1 MMQRNISIEEI
12 STKLRPILGNKIDDL
27 YFKYSLSDSPEEKNQ
42 ILHILSVLYKK
53 HLGKILDKKVLL
65 EPPEKSLVQGEYEIS
80 KVVYANK
87 ELFPFCLRE
96 KDWPRHV
103 CISGMSGSGKT
114 TLALNILQRF
124 IEKDKN
130 FIVFDWK
137 KSFRS
142 LIHTDP
148 SIMCFTVGN
157 DMVSNLFKTNINRPP
172 KGVSPKEWINTLCD
186 LLTEGFCVS
195 FGVHKILL
203 ETLDE
208 VFEGWEVYK
217 GSPHY
222 PNWRHVKKMLEI
234 KARES
239 KGRELGWYESA
250 LRIASVLT
258 FGDFGKVI
266 NYDGKKSL
274 SVEDMFDKRIIFEL
288 NSLGNIEKKIFSE
301 YLLTYIY
308 KLKKA
313 NSGEIEEGFNHAI
326 LVDEAH
332 NIFLKNKPYF
342 VSESITDMIYR
353 EIREYGTC
361 LICLDQHISKL
372 SDTVKGNSACHIAF
386 QQQLPQDVFDVS
398 AIMQLWDKKEIFS
411 QLPVG
416 FAVVKLSERYTSP
429 FLIQV
434 PFIDLRSQSVDDEKI
449 ARRMDCIVQGIEV
462 EKNDPEFKKAL
473 LGEQENPLDYQK
485 QTIQKP
491 EIMTEIPEI
500 SENTQ
505 ELEDYQKQTIQKPEI
520 MTEIPKNIQELET
533 PQIEIKIQEQETTTE
548 IPEQNFGLTKTQKV
562 LYDFVLGQMN
572 KSKTLREIEKILE
585 SGLCEKLYNSV
596 DIMKTVNC
604 AFEAQFKKKNQ
615 SEKKQEKSKEIK
627 SINEPVVE
635 YGFSEELDEEQK
647 HFLNFLMK
655 NPSHEYT
662 TVQLYKTLGF
672 SPRKGNTLKNQL
684 LGKKMIEIQEQKNLK
699 GWGKFINLSHK
710 YSLLN
715 KNHKP
720 KTQEIQIH

>member
-12 STKLRPILGNKIDDL
+12 CTKLKPILGNKIDEL
-27 YFKYSLSDSPEEKNQ
+27 YFKYSLSDSLEEKNQ
-42 ILHILSVLYKK
+42 ILQILSVLYQKY
-53 HLGKILDKKVLL
+53 LGKFLDKKILL
-65 EPPEKSLVQGEYEIS
+65 EPPEKSLVQGEYELS
-80 KVVYANK
+80 KVIYANK
-87 ELFPFCLRE
+87 ELFPFALRE

-130 FIVFDWK
+130 FLVFDWK

-142 LIHTDP
+142 LINTDP

-157 DMVSNLFKTNINRPP
+157 DLVSNLFKTNINRPP

-186 LLTEGFCVS
+186 LLTESFCVS

-208 VFEGWEVYK
+208 VFEGWGVYK

-222 PNWRHVKKMLEI
+222 PNWQHVKKMLEI
-234 KARES
+234 KGRES
-239 KGRELGWYESA
+239 KGRESTWYESA

-288 NSLGNIEKKIFSE
+288 NSLGNVEKKFFSE
-301 YLLTYIY
+301 YILTYIY

-313 NSGEIEEGFNHAI
+313 NSGRVEEGFNHAI

-332 NIFLKNKPYF
+332 NIFLKNKTYF
-342 VSESITDMIYR
+342 VSESVTDMIYR
-353 EIREYGTC
+353 EMREYGTC

-398 AIMQLWDKKEIFS
+398 AIMQLGDKKEIFS

-429 FLIQV
+429 FLIKV
-434 PFIDLRSQSVDDEKI
+434 PYTDLRNNIISDGKI
-449 ARRMDCIVQGIEV
+449 KSKMDCVIQGIEV
-462 EKNDPEFKKAL
+462 EKDDPEFKEAL
-473 LGEQENPLDYQK
+473 VGEEKEYVIDVK
-485 QTIQKP
+485 
-491 EIMTEIPEI
+491 
-500 SENTQ
+500 ENT
-505 ELEDYQKQTIQKPEI
+505 LNKEI
-520 MTEIPKNIQELET
+520 IINIETPEIPKEKTENILEIT
-533 PQIEIKIQEQETTTE
+533 KRT
-548 IPEQNFGLTKTQKV
+548 NNLTKTQEI
-562 LYDFVLGQMN
+562 LYDFVCKQVLQGKSIKEAEKMLERELSKSLYKESDIFLAVNHFLEKEMN
-572 KSKTLREIEKILE
+572 KNSLNFTSFKKYKFPEEKDE
-585 SGLCEKLYNSV
+585 
-596 DIMKTVNC
+596 
-604 AFEAQFKKKNQ
+604 EAQT
-615 SEKKQEKSKEIK
+615 SEILPASLN
-627 SINEPVVE
+627 SP
-635 YGFSEELDEEQK
+635 EEERLV
-647 HFLNFLMK
+647 NFLMS
-655 NPSHEYT
+655 NPSHKNS
-662 TVQLYKTLGF
+662 TVEIYKKIGV
-672 SPRKGNTLKNQL
+672 SSRKGNITKNKL
-684 LGKKMIEIQEQKNLK
+684 LDKGIIKVNEERSPEGWKKIIK
-699 GWGKFINLSHK
+699 
-710 YSLLN
+710 LN
-715 KNHKP
+715 
-720 KTQEIQIH
+720 TQNIFTK